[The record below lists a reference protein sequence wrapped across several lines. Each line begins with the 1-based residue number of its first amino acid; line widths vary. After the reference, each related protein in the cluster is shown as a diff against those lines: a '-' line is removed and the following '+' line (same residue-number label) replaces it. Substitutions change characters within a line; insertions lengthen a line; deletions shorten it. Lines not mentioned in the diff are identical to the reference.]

1 MRVVGGETNQVAA
14 KPSKPDPYLRLT
26 LENTMISNYQ
36 L

>member
-1 MRVVGGETNQVAA
+1 VAA